1 MWGFFINFNIM
12 ATEEKKT
19 TEKKPVKKYKVLKK
33 NVGTGL
39 TWIGELITL
48 NNGLDQKLL
57 KELFNAGI
65 KAIVN
70 E

>member
-12 ATEEKKT
+12 AEEKKT

-39 TWIGELITL
+39 TWKGELITL